1 MSEDQEQNKVEVIK
15 DKKKPKKK
23 NNKKKKKKKVL
34 KKSLPIPIIK
44 KKKRRKKYKKRKPKN
59 KVDLRKQ
66 LTRYR
71 IIITSH
77 NKILTEVFKSND
89 RDKTLESFD
98 KIIEGNKE
106 RVKFPIKFCSKNHLM
121 MEAKYELLLMKS
133 VKENETD
140 LSNGSLLRNE
150 YGKFVPHLGNS
161 EKLIIIRKEQFL
173 IEESFWVYGYNPKSQ
188 RKDYNFILNELLL
201 KGLFKTKFPLK
212 RMIVYKN
219 KLIIEGMEDFHIVIC
234 KNEDDSARL
243 YTELENE
250 LSNLKYKC
258 VFLAGIAMGG
268 YEKTIEEKIMDKTG
282 WDLRKIKRKSTRP

>member
-1 MSEDQEQNKVEVIK
+1 MSEEEQENIDK
-15 DKKKPKKK
+15 DKKKP
-23 NNKKKKKKKVL
+23 KKKKKKKVL
-34 KKSLPIPIIK
+34 KKSLTIPIVK

-106 RVKFPIKFCSKNHLM
+106 RVKFPIKFCSKNHLL

-140 LSNGSLLRNE
+140 LTTGSLLRNE

-161 EKLIIIRKEQFL
+161 EKLIIIRKEPFL

-219 KLIIEGMEDFHIVIC
+219 KLIIDGMEDFHIVIC

-268 YEKTIEEKIMDKTG
+268 YEKNIEEKIIDKTG
-282 WDLRKIKRKSTRP
+282 WDIRKIRRKSTRP